1 MAPTRM
7 GRWDYGQG
15 TERTATFAIYRSA
28 QANTDHGAE
37 AVGGVAR
44 QRHRPGHICRLI
56 RADPRAISVMASR
69 VKAVT
74 CSRLPSPTRNHAS
87 EKQCLAQGATEPRE
101 RLRKSK
107 GFVFMTGVCLAAG
120 TGSPASS
127 THRKVSKDC
136 SQRRVSSRSG
146 RLSHSRA

>member
-44 QRHRPGHICRLI
+44 QRHRPGDICRLI

-87 EKQCLAQGATEPRE
+87 ENSAWRKARQNPE
-101 RLRKSK
+101 R
-107 GFVFMTGVCLAAG
+107 
-120 TGSPASS
+120 
-127 THRKVSKDC
+127 D
-136 SQRRVSSRSG
+136 
-146 RLSHSRA
+146 